1 MDFHILKP
9 VFEAIIEIFGMFAIG
24 AVLRRYKYIEKED
37 LAKFSRIVFDIL
49 FPIMIFSSIVNRLD
63 RSRLSE
69 MWVLPVIGFLM
80 MLLGWIIGFVLKFG
94 VQKREDGRIET
105 FHHFCAINNF
115 AFLPLI
121 VISNLWG
128 DTYEPLL
135 FILNVGSTIGL
146 WTIGIATLAG
156 GDMRRALKNIVS
168 PNLIAVL
175 LGFLVVL
182 LNIPLPGVMM
192 KVAGKAGG
200 SAVPL
205 ILLLIGATL
214 YGNVKNI
221 FANKWDIGYLT
232 VCRLFLLPMVNI
244 FIIKLVPLPLDI
256 YRIAF
261 VVSIMPVS
269 VNTSV
274 LTLRYGGNPEYA
286 GQAAVITTIA
296 SIISIPV
303 MLSFL

>member
-1 MDFHILKP
+1 MELHILKP

-24 AVLRRYKYIEKED
+24 AVLRRYKFIEKED
-37 LAKFSRIVFDIL
+37 LAKFSRIVFDVL

-63 RSRLSE
+63 RGRISE
-69 MWVLPVIGFLM
+69 LWTLPLIGFFM
-80 MLLGWIIGFVLKFG
+80 MVLGWLIGMVLRYG
-94 VQKREDGRIET
+94 VQKRSDGRIET

-146 WTIGIATLAG
+146 WTIGIAVLAG
-156 GDMRRALKNIVS
+156 GDIKRAVKNIIS

-175 LGFLVVL
+175 LAFIVVL
-182 LNIPLPGVMM
+182 FDIPLPGVVM

-200 SAVPL
+200 AAVPL

-214 YGNVKNI
+214 YGNVRNI

-232 VCRLFLLPMVNI
+232 ICRLLLIPLINI
-244 FIIKLVPLPLDI
+244 FIIKLIPLPLDI

-286 GQAAVITTIA
+286 GQAAVITTVA
-296 SIISIPV
+296 SIVTIPL
-303 MLSFL
+303 MLYFL